1 MSINR
6 SEAIVLRARKVR
18 DTSKIVV
25 FFTKRFGKVSA
36 MAKGSLRPKS
46 KFGSSLEILTHGLII
61 YYAKENR
68 NVHTLSH
75 SETLN
80 PFTDVK
86 ADFAKLAYASV
97 AIEILERFAPPE
109 EPNEDLFDLAI
120 LALREFDAAAREELE
135 VVLASYLL
143 KLLHLVGYG
152 PSLSTCVKCGK
163 SIGDGEASFG
173 LLSGG
178 VLCKMCIDR
187 DINAVELDPGVLEL
201 MRSFEKKTVKQVRKK
216 SAPVDTSR
224 GACDILTAF
233 VRMVMGEG
241 ARVKSLEFL
250 ERMRD
255 SNYA

>member
-18 DTSKIVV
+18 ETSKIVV

-36 MAKGSLRPKS
+36 MAKGCLRPKS
-46 KFGSSLEILTHGLII
+46 KFGSSLEILTHSLII
-61 YYAKENR
+61 YYSKENR

-97 AIEILERFAPPE
+97 VVEILERLTPPE
-109 EPNEDLFDLAI
+109 EPNEELFKLA
-120 LALREFDAAAREELE
+120 LTALREFDAAAREDLE
-135 VVLASYLL
+135 IILGSYLL
-143 KLLHLVGYG
+143 KLLQLAGYG
-152 PSLSTCVKCGK
+152 PSLTRCVRCGRK
-163 SIGDGEASFG
+163 TGEGEESFG

-178 VLCKMCIDR
+178 VLCKACVDR
-187 DINAVELDPGVLEL
+187 DINAVDLDPDVLEL
-201 MRSFEKKTVKQVRKK
+201 LKSFEKKTVKQARKD
-216 SAPVDTSR
+216 PVPETTSR

-233 VRMVMGEG
+233 LRMVMGEG
-241 ARVKSLEFL
+241 SRVKSLDFL
-250 ERMRD
+250 ERIRD
-255 SNYA
+255 KKYA

>member
-36 MAKGSLRPKS
+36 MAKGGLRPKS
-46 KFGSSLEILTHGLII
+46 KFGSSLEILTHSLII
-61 YYAKENR
+61 FYAKENR

-80 PFTDVK
+80 PFTDAK

-97 AIEILERFAPPE
+97 AVEILERLTPPE
-109 EPNEDLFDLAI
+109 EPNEGLFDLAV
-120 LALREFDAAAREELE
+120 LTLREFDAAAREELE
-135 VVLASYLL
+135 VILASYLL

-152 PSLSTCVKCGK
+152 PSLSTCVRCGK
-163 SIGDGEASFG
+163 KIGDGSVSFG

-178 VLCKMCIDR
+178 VLCRSCVDR
-187 DINAVELDPGVLEL
+187 DINSVHLDLDVLNL
-201 MRSFEKKTVKQVRKK
+201 MRSFEKRSVKQIRKD
-216 SAPVDTSR
+216 SSPDDPSR
-224 GACDILTAF
+224 GATDILTAF

-250 ERMRD
+250 ERIRD

>member
-6 SEAIVLRARKVR
+6 SEAVVLRARKVR

-46 KFGSSLEILTHGLII
+46 KFGASLEILTHSLII

-80 PFTDVK
+80 PFSDIK

-97 AIEILERFAPPE
+97 AVEILERFAPPE
-109 EPNEDLFDLAI
+109 EPNEDLFDHAVLT
-120 LALREFDAAAREELE
+120 LREFDAASRDELE
-135 VVLASYLL
+135 VVLAYYLL

-163 SIGDGEASFG
+163 ETGDSGLSFG
-173 LLSGG
+173 MLSGG
-178 VLCKMCIDR
+178 VLCKMCVDK
-187 DINAVELDPGVLEL
+187 DINVVDLDAGVLGL
-201 MRSFEKKTVKQVRKK
+201 MRSFQGKTVKEVRKK
-216 SAPVDTSR
+216 PVPVELSR

-233 VRMVMGEG
+233 VRMAMGEG

-250 ERMRD
+250 ERIRE
-255 SNYA
+255 S

>member
-1 MSINR
+1 MGINR

-25 FFTKRFGKVSA
+25 FFTQRFGKVSA
-36 MAKGSLRPKS
+36 IAKGGLRPKS
-46 KFGSSLEILTHGLII
+46 KFGSSLEILTHSLII

-80 PFTDVK
+80 PFSDVK

-97 AIEILERFAPPE
+97 AVELLERFAPPE
-109 EPNEDLFDLAI
+109 EPNEGLFDLAI
-120 LALREFDAAAREELE
+120 LTFREFDAAARDELE
-135 VVLASYLL
+135 VILASYLL
-143 KLLHLVGYG
+143 KMLHLVGYG
-152 PSLSTCVKCGK
+152 PSLSTCVRCGK
-163 SIGDGEASFG
+163 KVGDGDASFG

-178 VLCKMCIDR
+178 VLCRTCVDR
-187 DINAVELDPGVLEL
+187 DINVVGLDSDVLEL

-216 SAPVDTSR
+216 SVPVDTSR
-224 GACDILTAF
+224 RACDILATF
-233 VRMVMGEG
+233 VRMVVGEG
-241 ARVKSLEFL
+241 SRVKSLEFL
-250 ERMRD
+250 ERIRD